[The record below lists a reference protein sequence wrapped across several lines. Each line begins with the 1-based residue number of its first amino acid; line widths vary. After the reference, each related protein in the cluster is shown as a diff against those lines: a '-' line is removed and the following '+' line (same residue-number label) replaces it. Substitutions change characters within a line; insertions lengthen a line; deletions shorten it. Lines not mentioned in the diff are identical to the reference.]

1 MLDAWHRRR
10 HFPVRNGEFYVAAL
24 SYAQSLW
31 LHGRPAQAILQ
42 LNKAWTA
49 DLTGDETELLKY
61 PPPYRALV
69 WLAHHAKGEDQGF
82 MGNPVRH
89 FQHLAS
95 RVNGPLRELRSWR
108 AWACFWLMSAELE
121 GLGYDRDGSQ
131 LAEDGLW
138 IPSRERVRNE
148 IYKRGWKGEEAALS
162 AVFRAQ
168 NGF

>member
-1 MLDAWHRRR
+1 MFDAWQRRR
-10 HFPVRNGEFYVAAL
+10 HFTVKDGEFYVAAL

-49 DLTGDETELLKY
+49 DLTGEEPELSQF
-61 PPPYRALV
+61 PPPYRVLI
-69 WLAHHAKGEDQGF
+69 WLANQAKGGDHGF

-95 RVNGPLRELRSWR
+95 RVSGGNRETRSWR
-108 AWACFWLMSAELE
+108 AWACFWLMSSELE
-121 GLGYDRDGSQ
+121 GLGYDRDGVQ
-131 LAEDGLW
+131 LVEEGLW

-148 IYKRGWKGEEAALS
+148 ISKRGWRGEGAELS

-168 NGF
+168 DGL